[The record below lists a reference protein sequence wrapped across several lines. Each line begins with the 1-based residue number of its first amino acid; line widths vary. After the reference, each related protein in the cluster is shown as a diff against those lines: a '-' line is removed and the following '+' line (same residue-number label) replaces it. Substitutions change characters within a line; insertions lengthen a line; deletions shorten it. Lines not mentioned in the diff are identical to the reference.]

1 MSPAVTQPSAVSNP
15 TSSDGGKTTATG
27 QGGGGA
33 GSRQNL
39 KNTFAGAA
47 AGCVSSIV
55 TCPLDVAKTR
65 LQNQAKGHVRIPLYQ
80 GTFGTLRRIAV
91 EEGVRGLYR
100 GLGPTVMG
108 YLPTWAIYFATYDS
122 LKNSLAQ
129 HTGRSVNHPLVHI
142 LSAMGAGA
150 TSSISTNPLWVIKT
164 RLMTQ
169 NQTTAYRYTNTLHAF
184 QSILQQEGWRGLY
197 KGLGTSMIGL
207 THVVIHFPLYE
218 KLKLWL
224 RTVPYFSTVKE
235 EPPFLPPP
243 PPPLPLQR
251 ADTLGDEAD
260 LDRTHPEAYRYI
272 RPMPHSDTP
281 MPDRAINSKGI
292 LLSSTLSKLTASVI
306 TYPHEVI
313 RTRLQ
318 NQARPPFRYLG
329 IGHAVQTIFAEE
341 GWLAFYKGLG
351 TNLLRTVPASAVTL
365 LTYELLVR
373 YL

>member
-1 MSPAVTQPSAVSNP
+1 MSVGVAQTPAVSNS
-15 TSSDGGKTTATG
+15 TATGDGGKPAAAG
-27 QGGGGA
+27 EGGA
-33 GSRQNL
+33 GSRQSL

-55 TCPLDVAKTR
+55 TCPLDVVKTR
-65 LQNQAKGHVRIPLYQ
+65 LQNQAKGHMRIPLYQ
-80 GTFGTLRRIAV
+80 GTFGTLRRIAI

-122 LKNSLAQ
+122 LKNSLAL

-169 NQTTAYRYTNTLHAF
+169 NQTTAYRYTSTLHAF

-235 EPPFLPPP
+235 QPSVSLPPP
-243 PPPLPLQR
+243 PPSHRVDKLS
-251 ADTLGDEAD
+251 DEAD

-272 RPMPHSDTP
+272 RPMPQSDTP
-281 MPDRAINSKGI
+281 VPDRAINSKGI
-292 LLSSTLSKLTASVI
+292 LLASTLSKLTASVI

-318 NQARPPFRYLG
+318 NQAKPPFRYSG
-329 IGHAVQTIFAEE
+329 IGHAIQTIYTEE